1 MNLAVG
7 GTNGF
12 FPDGVNNPDPKPWW
26 NGSPNVSIPLQDS
39 ETI

>member
-12 FPDGVNNPDPKPWW
+12 FPDGVTNPSPKPWW
-26 NGSPNVSIPLQDS
+26 NGSPTVRIIMLM
-39 ETI
+39 I